1 MRAITIV
8 AELRLFVTADTAAK
22 SASPYPEAA
31 EVKTRLCEV
40 YSRIREAM
48 MGAVEVEVLARSDK
62 FLQYAVD
69 AEVQAEG
76 ASTVVDRAVWLLM
89 AKSWLSLLP
98 LIDGPQTQ
106 PGASEEITLA
116 ERLDR
121 LRRLKPNSPS

>member
-1 MRAITIV
+1 
-8 AELRLFVTADTAAK
+8 
-22 SASPYPEAA
+22 
-31 EVKTRLCEV
+31 
-40 YSRIREAM
+40 
-48 MGAVEVEVLARSDK
+48 MGAVEVEVLAQSDK

-69 AEVQAEG
+69 AEVQAEN

-121 LRRLKPNSPS
+121 LRRLKANSPSA